1 MTPDEI
7 RACDK
12 PWLTAA
18 DVAQVVGCDPQGIR
32 ITARKNPEWLGF
44 PVICVKSRVKI
55 PRVPFVRYMED
66 CGLLCLD
73 TTISQREGG
82 HHATE

>member
-18 DVAQVVGCDPQGIR
+18 DVAPVIGVDPQGIR

-44 PVICVKSRVKI
+44 PVTCVKSRVKI
-55 PRVPFVRYMED
+55 PRAPFVAYMEA
-66 CGLLCLD
+66 CGL
-73 TTISQREGG
+73 
-82 HHATE
+82 